1 MGAMAKTID
10 LTVSSI
16 MQSGAVRARLMDP
29 EIMRSIA
36 LAAGAVA
43 ATASVDGDTS
53 TIVRTMEVPEAA
65 RVMVKANSLD
75 VTEHRVWTLAGAD
88 VEITVE
94 GLPVTMIGRLDLKE
108 TGDHCVVHATGTVTA
123 HMGFASPL
131 VEGLLR
137 ERMIEAIR
145 AEIEALH

>member
-1 MGAMAKTID
+1 MAKTID
-10 LTVSSI
+10 LTVPAD
-16 MQSGAVRARLMDP
+16 MQSGAVRARLFDP
-29 EIMRSIA
+29 EILRSIA

-43 ATASVDGDTS
+43 ATATVEGDVT

-65 RVMVKANSLD
+65 RAMMKASNID
-75 VTEHRVWTLAGAD
+75 VIERRVWQLAGAN

-94 GLPVTMIGRLDLKE
+94 GLAVTMVGSLELKE
-108 TGDHCVVHATGTVTA
+108 TGDHCLVHVTGTVTA
-123 HMGFASPL
+123 RMGFASPL
-131 VEGLLR
+131 VESLLR